1 MEGAGH
7 GSNAT
12 EFGCSYRVCIDFPE
26 YMFLHMLY
34 ALRTISRDFK
44 WFFFHSLHQLSL
56 VSLRSRSVVF
66 VRLPSGK
73 WNPAILEFKLN
84 KLVKIEEMEDR
95 LF

>member
-1 MEGAGH
+1 M
-7 GSNAT
+7 
-12 EFGCSYRVCIDFPE
+12 V
-26 YMFLHMLY
+26 
-34 ALRTISRDFK
+34 
-44 WFFFHSLHQLSL
+44 FFHSLHQLSL